1 MERTAV
7 KQPPFGT
14 LGLRDN
20 CPLYDGERRWR
31 LEGPQGNNHCFHPS
45 EQGVVSIIPPPS
57 PPSDYTHHTL
67 KGKAL
72 VEVRGETLKCGFIH
86 QGEGKRPQKR
96 VVVFINLPGA
106 VESHEPK

>member
-14 LGLRDN
+14 LRLRDN
-20 CPLYDGERRWR
+20 CPLYDGERWG

-72 VEVRGETLKCGFIH
+72 VEVRVHSSGRGQTPSEKGRGLH
-86 QGEGKRPQKR
+86 
-96 VVVFINLPGA
+96 
-106 VESHEPK
+106 